1 MTIIEAMARVTADK
15 PYIQCATQAASGIKL
30 KPVFTDTLAI
40 PSEFEVY
47 EKGVCINKH
56 YRVKPYELQQSW
68 KVVK

>member
-30 KPVFTDTLAI
+30 KPIFTETGAI

-47 EKGVCINKH
+47 EKGICINKH

-68 KVVK
+68 KAVK